1 MEKNDDLI
9 REKMAQRAEDGQLP
23 CAVAFDIAGHFGV
36 GPEIIGSFADKMGL
50 RLVKCQLGLFGYEP
64 EKKIVKARP
73 EVSDELRQAV
83 LQNLENKKLPCRNA
97 FKIAKQFNLCKMDV
111 SGACETLDIKIKPC
125 QLGAF

>member
-9 REKMAQRAEDGQLP
+9 REKMAQRAEDGHLP
-23 CAVAFDIAGHFGV
+23 CAVAFDIAGNFGV

-64 EKKIVKARP
+64 EKKIVKPRQ

-83 LQNLENKKLPCRNA
+83 LQNLENQKLPCRNA
-97 FKIAKQFNLCKMDV
+97 FKIARHLNLRKMDV

>member
-1 MEKNDDLI
+1 MKINDDLI
-9 REKMAQRAEDGQLP
+9 REKIAQRTEDGQLP
-23 CAVAFDIAGHFGV
+23 CAVAFDIAGQCEV

-64 EKKIVKARP
+64 EKKIVKPRP

-83 LQNLENKKLPCRNA
+83 LQHLENKKLPCRNA
-97 FKIAKQFNLCKMDV
+97 FKIAKQLNLRKMDV
-111 SGACETLDIKIKPC
+111 SGACETLNIKIKPC